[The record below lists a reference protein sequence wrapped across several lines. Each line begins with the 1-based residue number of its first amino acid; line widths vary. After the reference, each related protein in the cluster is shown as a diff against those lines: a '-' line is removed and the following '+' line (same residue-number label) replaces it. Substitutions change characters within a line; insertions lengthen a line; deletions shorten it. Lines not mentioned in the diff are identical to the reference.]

1 MYINLSC
8 LDSKCLS
15 TFEYQV
21 PVKEISSASW
31 WCIQIPNKAR
41 SCGYQALCKG
51 IVLCL
56 SIDLLLVICLQSV
69 GSFGGLVFAAEEQ
82 SEGIIPV
89 KTHGI
94 HSKSSN
100 GK

>member
-1 MYINLSC
+1 MQVGGAYKFLTKPVAVGIRLCAKASFCVSPLTFSLS
-8 LDSKCLS
+8 S
-15 TFEYQV
+15 
-21 PVKEISSASW
+21 
-31 WCIQIPNKAR
+31 
-41 SCGYQALCKG
+41 
-51 IVLCL
+51 
-56 SIDLLLVICLQSV
+56 CLQSV
-69 GSFGGLVFAAEEQ
+69 DSFGGLVFAAEEQ